1 MVFDHELKGNEM
13 ITNELK
19 IAKTNDIKGAYR
31 LIERIQNGNVL
42 EAAQA
47 YIEVSL
53 LNEDASDRFFELMDR
68 PTHRQYLATYV
79 RIILNK
85 DKVQK
90 FIDREVINGDHLDQM
105 LLASAITDY
114 SDEDL
119 EVKFESGELR
129 AGMSHYEVLQVM
141 GMPPHVKRRQT
152 KKVKQEHD
160 REFRSAYW
168 EHVYANRRAH

>member
-1 MVFDHELKGNEM
+1 M

-31 LIERIQNGNVL
+31 LIERIQNGNAL

-47 YIEVSL
+47 YIEANV
-53 LNEDASDRFFELMDR
+53 LNEEARDRFFELMDR
-68 PTHRQYLATYV
+68 PSYSQYMATYV
-79 RIILNK
+79 RILLNK

-90 FIDREVINGDHLDQM
+90 FIDRDVINGDRLDQM
-105 LLASAITDY
+105 LLAAAITDY

-119 EVKFESGELR
+119 EVKFESGELH
-129 AGMSHYEVLQVM
+129 AGMSHYEVLRVM
-141 GMPPHVKRRQT
+141 GMPSNVKRRQT
-152 KKVKQEHD
+152 KKVKEEHD

-168 EHVYANRRAH
+168 EHAYENCQTH